1 MVSRIVLIAAT
12 VVILVL
18 IIGAAAYFLVSP
30 SSPSSVSSSSSSS
43 SMSNSSSN
51 STQSQSSTGIST
63 TILSTSSISQTT
75 VTINGNYTS
84 GWLTYHQNLARDGYD
99 SGEPSYKTNPPHLA
113 WRSPALDGA
122 IYAEPLIFSDV
133 VYVVTENDSVYAL
146 NESTGQII
154 WRQNLGTPVP
164 GNTLPCGDINPSGIT
179 STPVIDPT
187 MGEIFVVAYIYPP
200 QNHVLFALKTSS
212 GEVVF
217 QRIVNPPGISPL
229 TEQQRAALSLAN
241 GTIYIPFGGLA
252 GDCGL
257 YHGYLLGVHEDNSST
272 TFSYQVPTTREG
284 AIWAPAGVAIDST
297 GIYVA
302 TGNGASTSTY
312 DFSEAVI
319 HLSFNLTE
327 TDYFAPT
334 NWVYLNNYDLDIGS
348 VEPAILGNNTIFQI
362 GKQGIGY
369 LLNESNLGGIGG
381 QEYSA
386 QVCDGAF
393 GGTAYVP
400 SVIYVPCTNGMFA
413 LNISDSSTPSFGSLW
428 NNTSFDAGS
437 PIVAGGAVWT
447 IDQNSGMLYALDAG
461 NGTIVFKYFIGG
473 AVVSSGTSTVTFNFL
488 LGGVVHFESP
498 SSAGGL
504 IFAAGADSIYA
515 FSI

>member
-1 MVSRIVLIAAT
+1 MVSRVVLVIAII
-12 VVILVL
+12 VVII
-18 IIGAAAYFLVSP
+18 IIGLAGVFAVL
-30 SSPSSVSSSSSSS
+30 SSTSSTTTSQTASIGTSSSSSSY
-43 SMSNSSSN
+43 
-51 STQSQSSTGIST
+51 TAGYG
-63 TILSTSSISQTT
+63 TSVS
-75 VTINGNYTS
+75 INGNYTS
-84 GWLTYHQNLARDGYD
+84 SWLTYHMNLARDGFD
-99 SGEPSYKTNPPHLA
+99 ANEPSYKTVAPSFD
-113 WRSPALDGA
+113 WKSQMLDGA
-122 IYAEPLIFSDV
+122 IYAEPLIYDGN
-133 VYVVTENDSVYAL
+133 VYVATENDSVYAL
-146 NESTGQII
+146 SESTGHIE
-154 WRQNLGTPVP
+154 WRTNLGTPVP
-164 GNTLPCGDINPSGIT
+164 GNTLPCGNIDPSGIT
-179 STPVIDPT
+179 STPVIDAAL
-187 MGEIFVVAYIYPP
+187 GEIFVVAYTYPP
-200 QNHVLFALKTSS
+200 QNHVLFALKTSD
-212 GEVVF
+212 GKVVF
-217 QRIVNPPGISPL
+217 QRIVNPPGVSPL

-257 YHGYLLGVHEDNSST
+257 YHGYILGVHEDNSSAT
-272 TFSYQVPTTREG
+272 LSYQVPTIREG
-284 AIWAPAGVAIDST
+284 AIWAPAGVGIDST

-327 TDYFAPT
+327 NDYFAPS
-334 NWVYLNNYDLDIGS
+334 NWVTLNNYDLDVGS
-348 VEPAILGNNTIFQI
+348 VEPALLGNNTIFQI

-369 LLNESNLGGIGG
+369 LLNESNLGGLGG

-386 QVCDGAF
+386 QVCSGAY

-400 SVIYVPCTNGMFA
+400 PVIYVPCSNGLFA
-413 LNISDSSTPSFGSLW
+413 LNISESASPSFGSLW

-447 IDQNSGMLYALDAG
+447 IDQNSGMLYALDA
-461 NGTIVFKYFIGG
+461 NDGTVVFKYLLGG
-473 AVVSSGTSTVTFNFL
+473 VPLTQGASTLTINYL

-504 IFAAGADSIYA
+504 VFAGGADSIYA